1 MGELSGLAE
10 WWLVHGEWELGGR
23 VEQREIESLASY
35 KRSWALSLLLDPEKS
50 SCAGG
55 DQARSSCL
63 TVSESLKEPEHRWRH
78 SECQSYSTVPAP
90 IFSIID
96 WEMKKGN
103 DLCHIPWWA
112 MEKSDK
118 NMDLWPPPRI
128 LRKSHPLS
136 YHIHTNMHT
145 FEALNLQSWERR
157 LDFSSVAKQTSET
170 VFTLREKYRSDASV
184 FIKARR

>member
-1 MGELSGLAE
+1 MGSESWGGELSRERLNPWLLTREAE
-10 WWLVHGEWELGGR
+10 PCLFFWIQKNLPVLEETRQGHPVWQSLSPWKSQNTGGGTLNVR
-23 VEQREIESLASY
+23 ATVQYLPQSF
-35 KRSWALSLLLDPEKS
+35 LS
-50 SCAGG
+50 
-55 DQARSSCL
+55 
-63 TVSESLKEPEHRWRH
+63 
-78 SECQSYSTVPAP
+78 
-90 IFSIID
+90 D

-118 NMDLWPPPRI
+118 NMDRWPSPRI